1 MQPTIPRVSLPDDHV
16 SSFFIDHRAEH
27 VVRQLQ
33 IGNEFG
39 QSLLQRLHLRQLAQG
54 DLRPVLQAVADV
66 PGQLPLVDHHLRE
79 QRGGIHGNLARLQR
93 HVGYAKKAPKLA
105 GFLEQIAKEQKIE
118 IPEAQDKPELPIG
131 KRYVER
137 GTVVRLRRVP
147 GLPLLKLLEKIEQ
160 SGYPIAISRL
170 GLRKRTG
177 DKDSYDVE
185 LGVTAY
191 DRNDVAATTPATA
204 PSGSSGGR

>member
-1 MQPTIPRVSLPDDHV
+1 MMNRLSAWFSELSPRERRLAGGFSVVLCATLLFLVP
-16 SSFFIDHRAEH
+16 FGIDAMLRTRRDANRELREA
-27 VVRQLQ
+27 VQSVQAARGAVKARQLRR
-33 IGNEFG
+33 EE
-39 QSLLQRLHLRQLAQG
+39 
-54 DLRPVLQAVADV
+54 VA
-66 PGQLPLVDHHLRE
+66 
-79 QRGGIHGNLARLQR
+79 AR
-93 HVGYAKKAPKLA
+93 YAKKAPKLA